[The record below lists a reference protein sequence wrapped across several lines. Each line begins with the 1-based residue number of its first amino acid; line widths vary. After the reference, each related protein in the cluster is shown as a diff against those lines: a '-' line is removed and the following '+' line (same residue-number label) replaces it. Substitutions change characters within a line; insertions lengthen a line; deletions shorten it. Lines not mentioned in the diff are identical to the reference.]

1 MNDYLFNSEQV
12 ITESGNGLIT
22 LTTHR
27 IRYYAKSMQ
36 RSHLVSIML
45 SNVSSI
51 SLRYRSKPFYLALA
65 IIGFAI
71 AAWLLY
77 EEGDDSFIIP
87 AAVGLF
93 LLVLYFLSRKAAL
106 AIASKGGATIYF
118 HTTNMKRADQL
129 RFINQIEKG
138 IESHRVTT
146 TSP

>member
-12 ITESGNGLIT
+12 ITESGNGHIT

-36 RSHLVSIML
+36 RAHLVSIML

-87 AAVGLF
+87 TAVGLF

-138 IESHRVTT
+138 IESHRVIT

>member
-1 MNDYLFNSEQV
+1 MNDYLFNSEQI

-27 IRYYAKSMQ
+27 LRYYAKSMQ
-36 RSHLVSIML
+36 RAHLESIML
-45 SNVSSI
+45 GNISSI

-65 IIGFAI
+65 IIGFAA
-71 AAWLLY
+71 AAWLMY
-77 EEGDDSFIIP
+77 NEGDDSFAIP
-87 AAVGLF
+87 AAASLF

-129 RFINQIEKG
+129 QFINQIEQG
-138 IESHRVTT
+138 IESHRLST